1 MKERESFEKMKQR
14 GYDEAVDRI
23 LYTKYEARVGKEAAK
38 KRWSRL
44 DKRIIGKEYE
54 IKGKRIRTGSAFF
67 CYKRFNELKSI

>member
-1 MKERESFEKMKQR
+1 MKQR

-54 IKGKRIRTGSAFF
+54 IKKGAVK
-67 CYKRFNELKSI
+67 

>member
-54 IKGKRIRTGSAFF
+54 IKGGDVK
-67 CYKRFNELKSI
+67 KLD